1 MAEQAPDPRGDLVL
15 DVGGVNKSFA
25 GVHALRDV
33 DFALRPAEV
42 HALIGENGAGKST
55 LIKVMTGVH
64 RPDSGT
70 VRLDGRPAAFRN
82 PLEAQAA
89 GISTIYQEVNLV
101 PLMSVARN
109 LYLGREPRRFGL
121 VDVARMNREAVRVLG
136 RYGVHVD
143 VTRPLRTL
151 GLGAQQMVALAR
163 AVQIEARVVIMD
175 EPTSSLEP
183 REVDTL
189 FSVIRGLKE
198 QGIAVVYVSHRLD
211 ELYAVCDRVTVLR
224 DGAVVH
230 TGDMAGLEQLRLVS
244 LMLGRE
250 MATVRDKGTTAFD
263 TARHDHS
270 EGQPVLRARNLS
282 VRHRLYDVSL
292 DIRPGEVVGLGGLLG
307 AGRSETAKAIVGA
320 LPTEAGSVEV
330 EGETLHRRS
339 PAAAI
344 RNGVVMLPED
354 RKLEG
359 IIPSLSVRENIS
371 IAALPR
377 LSRAGVVSQ
386 AKQDEVVDFFMKR
399 LRIKASS
406 PDQRVGDLSG
416 GNQQKVLLA
425 RWLCLGPKVLLLD
438 EPTRGID
445 VGAKTEVQALID
457 ELAGDGLG
465 VLLISSDLEEL
476 IEGSDRV
483 VVLKD
488 GRVVGH
494 LAGDEVT
501 EEGLLG
507 TLAGAAQERAPD
519 DPAGP
524 GERRTAPE
532 PAEAGERRASPDP
545 AESGAGEP
553 PAPHEPP
560 EPAAED
566 PAPVKENHG

>member
-1 MAEQAPDPRGDLVL
+1 VVQQDPDPRGDFVL
-15 DVGGVNKSFA
+15 EVAGVNKSFA

-55 LIKVMTGVH
+55 LIKVMTGVY

-70 VRLDGRPAAFRN
+70 VRLEGRPRAFRN

-121 VDVARMNREAVRVLG
+121 VDVARMNREAARVLG

-163 AVQIEARVVIMD
+163 AVQVDARVVIMD

-183 REVDTL
+183 REVDML

-211 ELYAVCDRVTVLR
+211 ELYAVCDRVTVMR

-230 TGDMAGLEQLRLVS
+230 TGAMAGLERLRLVS

-250 MATVRDKGTTAFD
+250 MSAVRDKGSTAFD
-263 TARHDHS
+263 TERHDRRA
-270 EGQPVLRARNLS
+270 GQPALRARDLS
-282 VRHRLYDVSL
+282 VRHRLHGVSL
-292 DIRPGEVVGLGGLLG
+292 DIHPGEVVGLGGLLG

-320 LPTEAGSVEV
+320 LATEGGSVEV
-330 EGETLHRRS
+330 EGRALHRRS

-359 IIPSLSVRENIS
+359 IIPNLSVRENIS
-371 IAALPR
+371 LAALPR
-377 LSRAGVVSQ
+377 LSRAGLVSQ
-386 AKQDEVVDFFMKR
+386 AKQDEIVAFFMKR

-406 PDQRVGDLSG
+406 PEQKVGDLSG

-425 RWLCLGPKVLLLD
+425 RWLCLNPKVLLLD

-488 GRVVGH
+488 GHVVGH
-494 LAGDEVT
+494 LAEGEVT

-507 TLAGAAQERAPD
+507 TLATASEEAARARA
-519 DPAGP
+519 AGK
-524 GERRTAPE
+524 
-532 PAEAGERRASPDP
+532 EAGGPAAAGDAS
-545 AESGAGEP
+545 SEP
-553 PAPHEPP
+553 PAAE
-560 EPAAED
+560 EASASDRAAAAE
-566 PAPVKENHG
+566 PTPVKENQR

>member
-1 MAEQAPDPRGDLVL
+1 VVQQDPDPRGDFVL
-15 DVGGVNKSFA
+15 EVTGVNKNFA

-70 VRLDGRPAAFRN
+70 VRLAGRPRAFRN

-121 VDVARMNREAVRVLG
+121 VDVTRMNREATRLLG

-183 REVDTL
+183 REVDML

-211 ELYAVCDRVTVLR
+211 ELYAICDRVTVMR

-230 TGDMAGLEQLRLVS
+230 TGAMAGLERLRLVS

-250 MATVRDKGTTAFD
+250 MSAVRDKGSTAFD
-263 TARHDHS
+263 TERHDLR
-270 EGQPVLRARNLS
+270 EGQPALRARDLS
-282 VRHRLYDVSL
+282 VRHRLHGVSV

-320 LPTEAGSVEV
+320 LATEGGTVEV
-330 EGETLHRRS
+330 EGRPLHRRS

-359 IIPSLSVRENIS
+359 IIPNLSVRENIS
-371 IAALPR
+371 LAALPR
-377 LSRAGVVSQ
+377 LSRAGLVSQ
-386 AKQDEVVDFFMKR
+386 AKQDEIVSFFMKR
-399 LRIKASS
+399 LRIKASG
-406 PDQRVGDLSG
+406 PEQKVGDLSG

-425 RWLCLGPKVLLLD
+425 RWLCLNPKVLLLD

-494 LAGDEVT
+494 LAEGEVT

-507 TLAGAAQERAPD
+507 TLASASEEAVRARAGGKETGG
-519 DPAGP
+519 PAV
-524 GERRTAPE
+524 AE
-532 PAEAGERRASPDP
+532 PT
-545 AESGAGEP
+545 
-553 PAPHEPP
+553 
-560 EPAAED
+560 
-566 PAPVKENHG
+566 PVEENQR

>member
-1 MAEQAPDPRGDLVL
+1 
-15 DVGGVNKSFA
+15 
-25 GVHALRDV
+25 
-33 DFALRPAEV
+33 
-42 HALIGENGAGKST
+42 
-55 LIKVMTGVH
+55 
-64 RPDSGT
+64 
-70 VRLDGRPAAFRN
+70 
-82 PLEAQAA
+82 
-89 GISTIYQEVNLV
+89 
-101 PLMSVARN
+101 
-109 LYLGREPRRFGL
+109 
-121 VDVARMNREAVRVLG
+121 MNREAARVLG

-163 AVQIEARVVIMD
+163 AVQVDARVVVMD

-211 ELYAVCDRVTVLR
+211 ELYAVCDRVTVMR

-230 TGDMAGLEQLRLVS
+230 TGAMAGLERLRLVS

-250 MATVRDKGTTAFD
+250 MSTVRDKGSTAFD
-263 TARHDHS
+263 TERHDRRA
-270 EGQPVLRARNLS
+270 GQPALRARDLS
-282 VRHRLYDVSL
+282 VRHRLHGVSL

-320 LPTEAGSVEV
+320 LATEGGSVEV
-330 EGETLHRRS
+330 EGRALHRRS

-359 IIPSLSVRENIS
+359 IIPNLSVRENIS
-371 IAALPR
+371 LAALPR
-377 LSRAGVVSQ
+377 LSRAGLVSQ
-386 AKQDEVVDFFMKR
+386 AKQDEIVSFFMKR
-399 LRIKASS
+399 LRIKAAS
-406 PDQRVGDLSG
+406 PDQKVGDLSG

-494 LAGDEVT
+494 LAEGEVT

-507 TLAGAAQERAPD
+507 TLATASQEAAR
-519 DPAGP
+519 
-524 GERRTAPE
+524 E
-532 PAEAGERRASPDP
+532 PAATGKEAGGLA
-545 AESGAGEP
+545 AAGDSSTEP
-553 PAPHEPP
+553 PAPEDAAVADRAATSEPV
-560 EPAAED
+560 E
-566 PAPVKENHG
+566 ENQR